1 MRKVIAIVFA
11 IFICCGADCFAQGK
25 VTRPTR
31 QQTQTSKPKKTS
43 PKMSVSGPDGY
54 ISIRTGTTV
63 TAGFRSALSQN
74 KA

>member
-11 IFICCGADCFAQGK
+11 IFICCGVDCFAQGK

-31 QQTQTSKPKKTS
+31 QQSQPSKPKKTS
-43 PKMSVSGPDGY
+43 PKVSVSGPDGY
-54 ISIRTGTTV
+54 ISIRTGATV
-63 TAGFRSALSQN
+63 SSGFRFALSQN